1 VNTPVAHCTHVL
13 RVVTEGLTNI
23 ARHARAH
30 QVWIRVIP
38 GEQRLE
44 IEVADDGVGF
54 DPKTVAP
61 SSGHYGLIGLHER
74 ARLIGGQLTIISS
87 PGKGT
92 TLRVRVPGSEGGSS
106 R

>member
-1 VNTPVAHCTHVL
+1 VNTPVVHCTHIL

-30 QVWIRVIP
+30 HVWIRAIA

-54 DPKTVAP
+54 DPETATP
-61 SSGHYGLIGLHER
+61 SIGHYGLIGLHER
-74 ARLIGGQLTIISS
+74 ARLIGGQFAIISS

-92 TLRVRVPGSEGGSS
+92 TLKVGVPRDGGGSCV
-106 R
+106 

>member
-1 VNTPVAHCTHVL
+1 VHCAHVL

-23 ARHARAH
+23 ARHAGAHHVWVRA
-30 QVWIRVIP
+30 IP

-54 DPKTVAP
+54 DPKTVTP
-61 SSGHYGLIGLHER
+61 SGGHYGLMGLHER
-74 ARLIGGQLTIISS
+74 ARLIGGQLTIISAL
-87 PGKGT
+87 GKGT
-92 TLRVRVPGSEGGSS
+92 TLQMSIPGSDGGSS